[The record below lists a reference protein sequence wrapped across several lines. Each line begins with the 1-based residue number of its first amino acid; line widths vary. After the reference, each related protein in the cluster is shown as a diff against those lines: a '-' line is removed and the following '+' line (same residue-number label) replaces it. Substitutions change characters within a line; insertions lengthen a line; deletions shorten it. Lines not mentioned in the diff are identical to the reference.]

1 MSDLLAPH
9 QGAQQKGAKSP
20 RGRKLQLILTIS
32 PLFTEVETQP
42 TNKYFHAL
50 AMTSMNPA

>member
-1 MSDLLAPH
+1 MSDLLAPN
-9 QGAQQKGAKSP
+9 QVAQQKGAKSP
-20 RGRKLQLILTIS
+20 KGRKLQLILTIS

-50 AMTSMNPA
+50 AMMSMNPA

>member
-1 MSDLLAPH
+1 MSGLLAPH

-32 PLFTEVETQP
+32 PLFTGVETQP
-42 TNKYFHAL
+42 TNKYLRAL
-50 AMTSMNPA
+50 AMMSMNPA